1 MKRGS
6 VKKWLL
12 ASGVLLLGV
21 GAVIAWF
28 LLRPPAVPPGF
39 TVGNGRIEA
48 TEIDIAT
55 KLAGRISEVLV
66 HEGDTVDEAQ
76 VIARMDTISLEAQL
90 RHSLAEAQHARDSRG
105 TALAVVEQRRSEAA
119 LAVKD
124 YERIKELFAQT
135 VISEQK
141 VDVERTRVETTRAAL
156 LQARSEVVEAQ
167 SAIDAAVA
175 ETERLRHD
183 IDDSTLRAPVHGRV
197 QYRLAEP
204 GEVLPAGG
212 KVITMLNLTDVY
224 MELFLPEVE
233 AGKVAIGAEGRIVLD
248 AAPQWPIRAN
258 VSYVA
263 AKAQFTPKTVET
275 MVERQ
280 KLVFRIKLQLDPQRL
295 RRYEPWVKVGL
306 PGVAY
311 VRLDAQIA
319 WPNKLE
325 PKLPPQLAATM
336 P

>member
-6 VKKWLL
+6 LKKWLI
-12 ASGVLLLGV
+12 AGGALLLSAA
-21 GAVIAWF
+21 GAIAWY
-28 LLRPPAVPPGF
+28 LLSPPGVPEGF

-55 KLAGRISEVLV
+55 KLAGRITEVLV
-66 HEGDTVDEAQ
+66 HEGDTVDEGQ
-76 VIARMDTISLEAQL
+76 VIARMDIVSLEAQL
-90 RHSLAEAQHARDSRG
+90 RHSLAEAQHARDSRE
-105 TALAVVEQRRSEAA
+105 TARAVVEQRKSEAA

-124 YERIKELFAQT
+124 YQRYKELFEKN
-135 VISEQK
+135 VIQEMK
-141 VDVERTRVETTRAAL
+141 LDVERTRVETTRAAL
-156 LQARSEVVEAQ
+156 LQAKSEVVETQ
-167 SAIDAAVA
+167 SAIEAAVA
-175 ETERLRHD
+175 ESQRLRHD
-183 IDDSTLRAPVHGRV
+183 IDDCTLRAPVHGRV

-212 KVITMLNLTDVY
+212 KVVTMLNLTDVY
-224 MELFLPEVE
+224 MEMFLPEVE

-248 AAPQWPIRAN
+248 AAPQWPIRAT

-275 MVERQ
+275 QVERQ
-280 KLVFRIKLQLDPQRL
+280 KLVFRVKLQLDPQRL

-306 PGVAY
+306 PGIGY
-311 VRLDAQIA
+311 VRLNAQYA
-319 WPNKLE
+319 WPGRLE
-325 PKLPPQLAATM
+325 PKLPPQLAAAM

>member
-1 MKRGS
+1 MKRS
-6 VKKWLL
+6 SLKKWLF
-12 ASGVLLLGV
+12 AFGILLGCA
-21 GAVIAWF
+21 GAAGAWF
-28 LLRPPAVPPGF
+28 MLRAPGVPEGF

-48 TEIDIAT
+48 TEIDVAT
-55 KLAGRISEVLV
+55 KLAGRITEVLV
-66 HEGDTVDEAQ
+66 HEGDTVDERQ
-76 VIARMDTISLEAQL
+76 VIARMDIVSLQAQL

-105 TALAVVEQRRSEAA
+105 TALAVVEQRKSEAA

-124 YERIKELFAQT
+124 YERIKELFAKN

-156 LQARSEVVEAQ
+156 LQAKSEVVEAQ
-167 SAIDAAVA
+167 SGIDAAVA

-183 IDDSTLRAPVHGRV
+183 IDDCTLRAPVHGRI

-204 GEVLPAGG
+204 GEVLAAGG
-212 KVITMLNLTDVY
+212 RVITMLNLTDVY

-248 AAPQWPIRAN
+248 AAPQWPIRAT

-306 PGVAY
+306 PGVGY

-319 WPNKLE
+319 WPGKLE
-325 PKLPPQLAATM
+325 PKLPPQMTAAM